1 MAIYEEKFKNHPI
14 HENLLSIIK
23 RIESFASE
31 QTEPE
36 AIEHL
41 TRLLEIA
48 NLVTAAFNNV
58 GHIFIPESTLNQLNK
73 ILNNINNDFNTF
85 ENNKDINQ
93 LVTANSRADNLL
105 INLQQIPKI
114 ETIPDLQNFSEL
126 HSKYH
131 DTINSIIKSVSKK
144 KDQLENQI
152 NDLTT
157 RLDQFDPL
165 LKQHDQTIES
175 QKGRLDTAISQF
187 QNQFSEA
194 EDRRRENLETQINK
208 FNEESQNFRQN
219 MNSELN
225 SFLEQRR
232 QEVNQA
238 ISKYNEEANK
248 NIEELKKNADALYR
262 AHENEAEGTLTFL
275 GEKRE
280 EAKRLLDIIGNIGF
294 TGNYNKIAN
303 QERSTANILRIA
315 AIIFMIA
322 GIFVI
327 GTVVFNISK
336 TGFDWKLVLSRIGV
350 TVTIL
355 IPAFYAARESDRHRQ
370 REVRNRKMELELAS
384 IGPYLELLPD
394 DKKIELKSKLTEKL
408 FGQPVEVTE
417 KGDFV
422 SASSLFSLV
431 EKILTNLT
439 KK

>member
-1 MAIYEEKFKNHPI
+1 MAIYEEKFRNHPI

-31 QTEPE
+31 QTESD
-36 AIEHL
+36 ATEHL
-41 TRLLEIA
+41 TRLLEIT
-48 NLVTAAFNNV
+48 NFVMAAFNNV
-58 GHIFIPESTLNQLNK
+58 GHIFVPESTLNQLNK
-73 ILNNINNDFNTF
+73 ILNNINNDFNNF
-85 ENNKDINQ
+85 ENDKDIYH

-114 ETIPDLQNFSEL
+114 ETIPDLQNFSEMCTK
-126 HSKYH
+126 SH
-131 DTINSIIKSVSKK
+131 DTIDSILKSVSKQ
-144 KDQLENQI
+144 KDLLENQI
-152 NDLTT
+152 NDLST
-157 RLDQFDPL
+157 RLDQFDTL

-175 QKGRLDTAISQF
+175 QKGRLDTAISQL

-194 EDRRRENLETQINK
+194 EDRRRESFENQISK
-208 FNEESQNFRQN
+208 FSEESQKFRQN

-238 ISKYNEEANK
+238 ISKYKEEANK

-262 AHENEAEGTLTFL
+262 AHKKEAEDTLTFL
-275 GEKRE
+275 ANKRE
-280 EAKRLLDIIGNIGF
+280 EAKRLLGIIGNIGF

-303 QERSTANILRIA
+303 QERLTANILRIA
-315 AIIFMIA
+315 AIVLMIA
-322 GIFVI
+322 GSFVI

-350 TVTIL
+350 TITIL

-384 IGPYLELLPD
+384 IDPYLELLPD
-394 DKKIELKSKLTEKL
+394 DRKIELKSKLTEKL

-417 KGDFV
+417 KGD
-422 SASSLFSLV
+422 SITASSLFNLV